1 MSDRRFIPLYSVG
14 TTKKDDFRRG
24 TYHLCGPEARVPGCR
39 LDEGSL
45 PCLVVRSRYGDEK
58 DDFRRGTYH
67 LCGPE
72 ERVPRRGTH
81 HLCGREAGVPRR
93 GTHHLCGREAGV
105 PRCGTHHLCGWEA
118 RVPRCGMHHPCGPE
132 ERVPRR
138 GRHHFNCVPI
148 RRIVSR
154 RSSSAAPCPIFF
166 CDRIGRIGSKTYACC
181 FCSILVPTSRFA
193 TLLLLKIAGQNERN
207 AHDKTTTAAP
217 YSVSGT

>member
-67 LCGPE
+67 L
-72 ERVPRRGTH
+72 
-81 HLCGREAGVPRR
+81 
-93 GTHHLCGREAGV
+93 
-105 PRCGTHHLCGWEA
+105 
-118 RVPRCGMHHPCGPE
+118 CGPE